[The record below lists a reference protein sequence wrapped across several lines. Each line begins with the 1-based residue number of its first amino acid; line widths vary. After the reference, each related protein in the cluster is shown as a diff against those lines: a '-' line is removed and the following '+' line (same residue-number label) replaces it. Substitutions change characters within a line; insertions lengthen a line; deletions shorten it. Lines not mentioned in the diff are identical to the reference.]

1 MALHST
7 LMALVDTELQGV
19 VAGRTAGVVGEAGL
33 PWFDGR
39 WIGGGATYA
48 GLEEYGIDVGLLIL
62 VENPDQ
68 VLFLARHIRGL
79 GPVEALQGGE
89 PYSTNFILR
98 GLCRGIQHKEREDEK
113 AYYCLQNDAN
123 YLKFGAK
130 IQNNA

>member
-1 MALHST
+1 MALHTT
-7 LMALVDTELQGV
+7 LMALVDAELQGV
-19 VAGRTAGVVGEAGL
+19 VAGRAARIVGKAGL

-39 WIGGGATYA
+39 GVGGGATYT

-62 VENPDQ
+62 VEDSDQ

-98 GLCRGIQHKEREDEK
+98 GLC
-113 AYYCLQNDAN
+113 
-123 YLKFGAK
+123 
-130 IQNNA
+130 